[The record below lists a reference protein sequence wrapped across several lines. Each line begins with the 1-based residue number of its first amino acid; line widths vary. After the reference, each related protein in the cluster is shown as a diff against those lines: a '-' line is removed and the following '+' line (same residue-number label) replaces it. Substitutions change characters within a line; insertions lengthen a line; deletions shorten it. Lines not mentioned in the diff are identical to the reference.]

1 VLSSQDTCGQQA
13 TFEALFDVNPTNIQS
28 FSWDINNQTFTQN
41 PTTLTFQQAG
51 SYPYSFVLNLQNG
64 CSYSSNGTVDIIP
77 SITLHKLIFPNI
89 ISTNSTAE
97 NHKWQI
103 DSLYENCASFNLQIL
118 NRWGQ
123 VVFETSTSQK
133 AFEGINDQGELL
145 AEGIYFYL
153 FTSGDEKRQGFIHLI
168 R

>member
-1 VLSSQDTCGQQA
+1 
-13 TFEALFDVNPTNIQS
+13 
-28 FSWDINNQTFTQN
+28 
-41 PTTLTFQQAG
+41 
-51 SYPYSFVLNLQNG
+51 
-64 CSYSSNGTVDIIP
+64 
-77 SITLHKLIFPNI
+77 
-89 ISTNSTAE
+89 
-97 NHKWQI
+97 
-103 DSLYENCASFNLQIL
+103 LQIL